1 MSNISEKKSKPRA
14 KPDNAIRQALIAR
27 AKIMMDR
34 LAESNHIEHKG
45 TKGSL
50 REAYLRDFLVT
61 SFAHRF
67 DLISGFITDAL
78 GTTITPQIDLIIY
91 NESIVPAIILGVG
104 TAIVPIES
112 VRCTCEIKSILKTD
126 HEAQILEQSN
136 AIKSLYVTGYN
147 QEKIAHALFSGLP
160 IAVFCYETNVALDTL
175 KKWFE
180 NNPNLLSICVIKRF
194 LIYRS
199 APGQDPIVLDATNE
213 YKELLVFVS
222 SLFDISVFTQ
232 VSLNKM
238 GFMHSLKPYLQA
250 DELNFPVD
258 GF

>member
-1 MSNISEKKSKPRA
+1 MSNGSKRPRPRA
-14 KPDNAIRQALIAR
+14 KPNNAIRQALIAR

-91 NESIVPAIILGVG
+91 NNSMAPAIILGIG

-126 HEAQILEQSN
+126 HEAQILNQSN
-136 AIKSLYVTGYN
+136 AIKSLCVTGYN
-147 QEKIAHALFSGLP
+147 QQGIAHARFDGMP
-160 IAVFCYETNVALDTL
+160 ICVFCYESDVALATL

-180 NNPNLLSICVIKRF
+180 NNPKLVAVCVVKRF
-194 LIYRS
+194 LIWRS
-199 APGQDPIVLDATNE
+199 APGQAAIVMDATNE

-222 SLFDISVFTQ
+222 CLFDLSVLTQ
-232 VSLNKM
+232 INLNKM
-238 GFMHSLKPYLQA
+238 GFMHSLRPYLQA

-258 GF
+258 GFL

>member
-1 MSNISEKKSKPRA
+1 MSNRSKKSRPRA
-14 KPDNAIRQALIAR
+14 KPNNAIRQALIAR

-67 DLISGFITDAL
+67 DLTSGFITDAL

-91 NESIVPAIILGVG
+91 DNSMVPAIILGIG
-104 TAIVPIES
+104 TAIVPFES
-112 VRCTCEIKSILKTD
+112 VRCICEVKSILQTD
-126 HEAQILEQSN
+126 HERQILKQSN

-147 QEKIAHALFSGLP
+147 RQTIAHAQFDGMP
-160 IAVFCYETNVALDTL
+160 VCVFCYQTDVALETL
-175 KKWFE
+175 KQWFE
-180 NNPNLLSICVIKRF
+180 KNPKLVAVCVVKRF
-194 LIYRS
+194 LIWRS
-199 APGQDPIVLDATNE
+199 APGQAAIVMDATNE

-222 SLFDISVFTQ
+222 CLFDISVSTQ
-232 VSLNKM
+232 ISLNKM

-250 DELNFPVD
+250 DELKFPVD
-258 GF
+258 GFS